1 MYNPPSQALSC
12 TKRTRQSAPKSAY
25 APKGVTA
32 VIATPSGTSRPTAD
46 TTAVPDILLAVYSLA
61 ARELTLH
68 RSQHGV
74 CAHCGL
80 RWPCD
85 VAVLAE
91 HNLAL

>member
-1 MYNPPSQALSC
+1 
-12 TKRTRQSAPKSAY
+12 
-25 APKGVTA
+25 
-32 VIATPSGTSRPTAD
+32 
-46 TTAVPDILLAVYSLA
+46 VYSLA